1 VLKKDGKKE
10 PFDIQK
16 IKKGIMKACEKRVEM
31 EKINEIVDEV
41 EQRLRSFEENEIA
54 SKKIGEEIMKLL
66 KKVDKVSYIRFASV
80 YREFADVDE
89 FKEEIDRLIKGGK
102 K

>member
-1 VLKKDGKKE
+1 
-10 PFDIQK
+10 
-16 IKKGIMKACEKRVEM
+16 MKV
-31 EKINEIVDEV
+31 
-41 EQRLRSFEENEIA
+41 
-54 SKKIGEEIMKLL
+54 L
-66 KKVDKVSYIRFASV
+66 KKVDKISYIRFASV